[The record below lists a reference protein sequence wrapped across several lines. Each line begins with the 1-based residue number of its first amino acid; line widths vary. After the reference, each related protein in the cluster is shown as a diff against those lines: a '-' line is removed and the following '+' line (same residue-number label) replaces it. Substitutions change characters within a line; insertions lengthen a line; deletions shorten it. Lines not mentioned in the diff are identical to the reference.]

1 MVKRM
6 KELVIPK
13 DKAVFRL
20 DGNGRWYNKFG
31 RFQHKK
37 IIDYFHACIRRDQDG
52 YYLFQIRDDIREKVY
67 FSYEDTALFVFDVIR
82 NIDVVLI
89 LNTQKKVKLKPK
101 KLCIKNDHLFM
112 LNGDELLKFS
122 ERSLTKIADLLEQ
135 ENDDYFIRFKGRR
148 YRIKPM

>member
-1 MVKRM
+1 M